1 MHPVC
6 VCVRACV
13 RACVCMYVCV
23 CVCVCVRTCMCVC
36 MYVCTCVCTCVC
48 VYVCVC
54 TCVHCV
60 YMHVCVRVENYT
72 LICANAS
79 SSHLFSGSN
88 CNSSWQL
95 SSSELSTEE
104 VAAVNTEWNVP
115 STSPTHQHSNSPE
128 TGREGDHS
136 PAVIAQGVATNYRN
150 SKFIALQTI
159 KDTVH

>member
-1 MHPVC
+1 
-6 VCVRACV
+6 
-13 RACVCMYVCV
+13 MYVCV
-23 CVCVCVRTCMCVC
+23 CVCVLRVCVRV
-36 MYVCTCVCTCVC
+36 YVCTCVC

-54 TCVHCV
+54 MCVCVRACVCVCMYVCTC
-60 YMHVCVRVENYT
+60 VCVRVCVRVYT
-72 LICANAS
+72 CVCGKLHANAS

-136 PAVIAQGVATNYRN
+136 PAVIAQGVETNYKN

-159 KDTVH
+159 KDTVQ